1 LHPLHTD
8 GHSVSH
14 EVITCTMEIAI
25 FGLGYVGA
33 VTAACFG
40 QDGHRVIGVDTDTYK
55 VACINEGRSPIVERH
70 LEEFIRRGRET
81 GRLTATTCADEAV
94 VQSEIALICVGTPS
108 RRNGSLNL
116 EYVERVCRQIGAA
129 LAQRQEPYTVVMR
142 STVLPGTCEGLVV
155 PTLEASSGKRHGEG
169 FHVCMNPEF
178 LREGSAIHDFYHPP
192 LTVIGAQSFEAADRL
207 AQLYT
212 DIPAECVKTD
222 LRTAEMLKY
231 ANNAFHALKI
241 TFANEIGAWCK
252 QEGVDSHVVM
262 RLLTMDTKLNISA
275 AYLTPGFAFGGS
287 CLPKDLRALVYRAH
301 QHDLSLPT
309 LESILVSNRLQ
320 IERTAETIVQ
330 MGKKRVGVVGL
341 AFKAGTDDLRESP
354 IVALCEH
361 LIGKGYS
368 LRIYDPNV
376 SLAAIYGS
384 NKAYIEREIP
394 HIQALMCDSLAELIE
409 QSEVIVLANRDESIA
424 DHLHCFRADQ
434 TVIDLTRSVSPENI
448 RGRYIGLY
456 W

>member
-1 LHPLHTD
+1 MD
-8 GHSVSH
+8 
-14 EVITCTMEIAI
+14 IAI

-33 VTAACFG
+33 VTAACFAAE
-40 QDGHRVIGVDTDTYK
+40 GHRVIGVDTDAYK
-55 VACINEGRSPIVERH
+55 VQCIMEGRSPIVERD
-70 LEEFIRRGRET
+70 LEQLIRKGREA

-94 VQSEIALICVGTPS
+94 AQSEMALICVGTPS
-108 RRNGSLNL
+108 QRNGSLYL
-116 EYVERVCRQIGAA
+116 GFVERVCRQIGEA
-129 LAQRQEPYTVVMR
+129 LAEHEEPYTVVVR
-142 STVLPGTCEGLVV
+142 STVLPGTCEDLVI
-155 PTLEASSGKRHGEG
+155 PALESASGKKHGEG

-178 LREGSAIHDFYHPP
+178 LREGTAIHDFYHPP
-192 LTVIGAQSFEAADRL
+192 LTVIGAKSSEAADKV
-207 AQLYT
+207 AQLYANLS
-212 DIPAECVKTD
+212 AECVKTD
-222 LRTAEMLKY
+222 LRTAEMVKY

-252 QEGVDSHVVM
+252 QEGVDSHMVM
-262 RLLTMDTKLNISA
+262 RLLTMDTKLNISP

-301 QHDLSLPT
+301 QHDLHLPT

-320 IERTAETIVQ
+320 IERTAELIVQ
-330 MGKKRVGVVGL
+330 MGRKRVGVVGL

-354 IVALCEH
+354 VVALCEY

-384 NKAYIEREIP
+384 NKAYIEKEIP
-394 HIQALMCDSLAELIE
+394 HIHALMCDNLQQLIE
-409 QSEVIVLANRDESIA
+409 HSEVVVLANRNEQIEQYA
-424 DHLHCFRADQ
+424 HCFREDQ
-434 TVIDLTRSVSPENI
+434 AVIDLARTLAPNAI

>member
-1 LHPLHTD
+1 
-8 GHSVSH
+8 
-14 EVITCTMEIAI
+14 MQIAI

-33 VTAACFG
+33 VTAACFAAE
-40 QDGHRVIGVDTDTYK
+40 GHCVIGVDTDAYK
-55 VACINEGRSPIVERH
+55 VQCIMRGQSPIVEH
-70 LEEFIRRGRET
+70 ALEDYICRAREA
-81 GRLTATTCADEAV
+81 GRLIATTCANEAV
-94 VQSEIALICVGTPS
+94 SQTDIALICVGTPS

-116 EYVERVCRQIGAA
+116 EFVERVCRQIGTA
-129 LAQRQEPYTVVMR
+129 LAGREEPYTVVVR
-142 STVLPGTCEGLVV
+142 STVLPGTCEELVI
-155 PTLEASSGKRHGEG
+155 PTLENASGKRHGEG

-178 LREGSAIHDFYHPP
+178 LREGTAIHDFYHPP
-192 LTVIGAQSFEAADRL
+192 LTVIGSQSVEAADRV
-207 AQLYT
+207 AELYAN
-212 DIPAECVKTD
+212 IPAECVKTD
-222 LRTAEMLKY
+222 LRTAEMVKY

-262 RLLTMDTKLNISA
+262 RLLTMDTKLNISP

-301 QHDLSLPT
+301 QHDLTLPT

-320 IERTAETIVQ
+320 IERTAELIVQ
-330 MGKKRVGVVGL
+330 LGKKRVGVVGL

-354 IVALCEH
+354 VVTLCEY
-361 LIGKGYS
+361 LIGKGFA

-394 HIQALMCDSLAELIE
+394 HIHALMCDSLQQLIDE
-409 QSEVIVLANRDESIA
+409 SEVVVLANRDDRVTRCA
-424 DHLHCFRADQ
+424 RCFRADQ
-434 TVIDLTRSVSPENI
+434 IVVDLARCISPEAI
-448 RGRYIGLY
+448 RGRYLGLY

>member
-1 LHPLHTD
+1 MD
-8 GHSVSH
+8 
-14 EVITCTMEIAI
+14 IAI

-33 VTAACFG
+33 VTAACFAAE
-40 QDGHRVIGVDTDTYK
+40 GHRVIGVDTDAYK
-55 VACINEGRSPIVERH
+55 VQCIMEGRSPIVERD
-70 LEEFIRRGRET
+70 LEQLIRKGREA

-94 VQSEIALICVGTPS
+94 AQSEMALICVGTPS
-108 RRNGSLNL
+108 QRNGSLYL
-116 EYVERVCRQIGAA
+116 GFVERVCRQIGEA
-129 LAQRQEPYTVVMR
+129 LAEYEEPYTVVVR
-142 STVLPGTCEGLVV
+142 STVLPGTCEDLVI
-155 PTLEASSGKRHGEG
+155 PALESASGKKHGEG

-178 LREGSAIHDFYHPP
+178 LREGTAIHDFYHPP
-192 LTVIGAQSFEAADRL
+192 LTVIGARSSEAADRV
-207 AQLYT
+207 AQLYANLS
-212 DIPAECVKTD
+212 AECVKTD
-222 LRTAEMLKY
+222 LRTAEMVKY

-262 RLLTMDTKLNISA
+262 RLLTMDTKLNISP

-301 QHDLSLPT
+301 QHDLHLPT

-320 IERTAETIVQ
+320 IERTAELIVQ
-330 MGKKRVGVVGL
+330 MGRKRVGVVGL

-354 IVALCEH
+354 VVALCEY

-384 NKAYIEREIP
+384 NKAYIEKEIP
-394 HIQALMCDSLAELIE
+394 HIHALMCDNLQQLIE
-409 QSEVIVLANRDESIA
+409 HSEVVVLANRNEQIEQYA
-424 DHLHCFRADQ
+424 PCFREDH
-434 TVIDLTRSVSPENI
+434 TVIDLARTLAPEAI

>member
-1 LHPLHTD
+1 MD
-8 GHSVSH
+8 
-14 EVITCTMEIAI
+14 IAI

-33 VTAACFG
+33 VTAACFAAE
-40 QDGHRVIGVDTDTYK
+40 GHRVIGVDTDAYK
-55 VACINEGRSPIVERH
+55 VQCIMEGRSPIVERD
-70 LEEFIRRGRET
+70 LEQLIRKGREA

-94 VQSEIALICVGTPS
+94 AQSEMALICVGTPS
-108 RRNGSLNL
+108 QRNGSLYL
-116 EYVERVCRQIGAA
+116 GFVERVCRQIGAA
-129 LAQRQEPYTVVMR
+129 FAEREEPYTVVVR
-142 STVLPGTCEGLVV
+142 STVLPGTCEELVI
-155 PTLEASSGKRHGEG
+155 PTLESASGKKHGEG

-178 LREGSAIHDFYHPP
+178 LREGTAIHDFYHPP
-192 LTVIGAQSFEAADRL
+192 LTVIGAKSNEAADRV
-207 AQLYT
+207 AQLYANLS
-212 DIPAECVKTD
+212 AECVKTD
-222 LRTAEMLKY
+222 LRTAEMVKY

-262 RLLTMDTKLNISA
+262 RLLTMDTKLNISP

-301 QHDLSLPT
+301 QHDLQLPT

-320 IERTAETIVQ
+320 IERTAEMIVQ
-330 MGKKRVGVVGL
+330 MGRKRVGVVGL

-354 IVALCEH
+354 VVALCEY

-384 NKAYIEREIP
+384 NKAYIEKEIP
-394 HIQALMCDSLAELIE
+394 HIHALMCDNLQQLIE
-409 QSEVIVLANRDESIA
+409 HSEVVVLANRNEQVEQYA
-424 DHLHCFRADQ
+424 HCFREDQ
-434 TVIDLTRSVSPENI
+434 TVIDLARTLAPEAI

>member
-1 LHPLHTD
+1 MD
-8 GHSVSH
+8 
-14 EVITCTMEIAI
+14 IAI
-25 FGLGYVGA
+25 FGLGYVGG
-33 VTAACFG
+33 VTAACLSAE
-40 QDGHRVIGVDTDTYK
+40 GHRVVGVDTDAYK
-55 VACINEGRSPIVERH
+55 VQCIMEGRSPIVERD
-70 LEEFIRRGRET
+70 LEDYIRHAREA
-81 GRLTATTCADEAV
+81 GRLTATTCADDAV
-94 VQSEIALICVGTPS
+94 EQSEIALICVGTPS

-116 EYVERVCRQIGAA
+116 EFVERVCRQIGTA
-129 LAQRQEPYTVVMR
+129 LAERKEPYTVVVR
-142 STVLPGTCEGLVV
+142 STVLPGTCEGLVI
-155 PTLEASSGKRHGEG
+155 PALEASSGKRHGEG

-178 LREGSAIHDFYHPP
+178 LREGTAIHDFYHPP
-192 LTVIGAQSFEAADRL
+192 LTVIGAKSAES
-207 AQLYT
+207 AQRVAELYANL
-212 DIPAECVKTD
+212 PAECVKTD
-222 LRTAEMLKY
+222 LRTAEMVKY

-262 RLLTMDTKLNISA
+262 RLLTMDTKLNISP

-287 CLPKDLRALVYRAH
+287 CLPKDLRALLYRAH
-301 QHDLSLPT
+301 QQDLHLPM

-320 IERTAETIVQ
+320 IERTAELVVQ

-354 IVALCEH
+354 VVALCEY

-368 LRIYDPNV
+368 LCIYDPNV

-394 HIQALMCDSLAELIE
+394 HIHALMCDNLQQLIAE
-409 QSEVIVLANRDESIA
+409 SEVVVLANRDDRVA
-424 DHLHCFRADQ
+424 QHAQHFRDDL
-434 TVIDLTRSVSPENI
+434 TVIDLARVLSPDSI

>member
-1 LHPLHTD
+1 
-8 GHSVSH
+8 
-14 EVITCTMEIAI
+14 MRIAV

-33 VTAACFG
+33 VTASCFAAE
-40 QDGHRVIGVDTDTYK
+40 GHRVIGVDTDAYK
-55 VACINEGRSPIVERH
+55 VQCIMEGRSPIVERD
-70 LEEFIRRGRET
+70 LEQYIRRTREA
-81 GRLTATTCADEAV
+81 GRLVATTCADEAV
-94 VQSEIALICVGTPS
+94 AQSDIALVCVGTPS

-116 EYVERVCRQIGAA
+116 EFVERVCRQIGAA
-129 LAQRQEPYTVVMR
+129 LAGREEPYIVVVR
-142 STVLPGTCEGLVV
+142 STVLPGTCEGLVI
-155 PTLEASSGKRHGEG
+155 PTLEKTSGRRHGEG

-178 LREGSAIHDFYHPP
+178 LREGTAIHDFYHPP
-192 LTVIGAQSFEAADRL
+192 LTVIGSQSKEAADRV
-207 AQLYT
+207 AELYAG
-212 DIPAECVKTD
+212 IPAECVKTD
-222 LRTAEMLKY
+222 LRTAEMVKY

-262 RLLTMDTKLNISA
+262 RLLTMDTKLNISP

-301 QHDLSLPT
+301 QHDLTLPT

-320 IERTAETIVQ
+320 IERTVDLIVQ
-330 MGKKRVGVVGL
+330 LGKKRVGVVGL

-354 IVALCEH
+354 MVTLCEH

-394 HIQALMCDSLAELIE
+394 HIHALMCDSLEQLIDE
-409 QSEVIVLANRDESIA
+409 SEVVVLANRDDRVTQLA
-424 DHLHCFRADQ
+424 DRYRDDQ
-434 TVIDLTRSVSPENI
+434 IVIDLARCISPEAI

>member
-1 LHPLHTD
+1 MD
-8 GHSVSH
+8 
-14 EVITCTMEIAI
+14 IAI

-33 VTAACFG
+33 VTAACFAEE
-40 QDGHRVIGVDTDTYK
+40 GHRVIGVDTDSYK
-55 VACINEGRSPIVERH
+55 VACITEGRSPIVERN
-70 LEEFIRRGRET
+70 LEDYIRRGRES
-81 GRLTATTCADEAV
+81 GRLIATTSADEAV
-94 VQSEIALICVGTPS
+94 AQSEMALICVGTPS

-116 EYVERVCRQIGAA
+116 EYVERVCRQIGTA
-129 LAQRQEPYTVVMR
+129 LAQRDEPYIVVVR
-142 STVLPGTCEGLVV
+142 STVLPGTCEELVI
-155 PTLEASSGKRHGEG
+155 PALEATSGKRHGEG

-192 LTVIGAQSFEAADRL
+192 LTVIGAQSSEAADL
-207 AQLYT
+207 VAQLYAN
-212 DIPAECVKTD
+212 IPAECVKTS
-222 LRTAEMLKY
+222 LRTAEMVKY

-262 RLLTMDTKLNISA
+262 RLLTMDTKLNISP

-301 QHDLSLPT
+301 QHDLTLPT

-320 IERTAETIVQ
+320 IERTAEMIVQ

-354 IVALCEH
+354 VVTLCEY

-394 HIQALMCDSLAELIE
+394 HIHALMCENLSQLIDE
-409 QSEVIVLANRDESIA
+409 SEVVVLANRDESLA
-424 DHLHCFRADQ
+424 SHLHRFRDDQ
-434 TVIDLTRSVSPENI
+434 TVIDLARCVSPQNI

>member
-1 LHPLHTD
+1 
-8 GHSVSH
+8 
-14 EVITCTMEIAI
+14 MRIAI

-33 VTAACFG
+33 VTAACFAAE
-40 QDGHRVIGVDTDTYK
+40 GHRVIGVDTDSYK
-55 VACINEGRSPIVERH
+55 VQCITEGRSPIVERD
-70 LEEFIRRGRET
+70 LEDYIRRAREA
-81 GRLTATTCADEAV
+81 GRLVATTCAEEAV
-94 VQSEIALICVGTPS
+94 AQSDMALICVGTPS

-116 EYVERVCRQIGAA
+116 EFVERVCRQIGSA
-129 LAQRQEPYTVVMR
+129 LTSRSDPYVVVVR
-142 STVLPGTCEGLVV
+142 STVLPGTCEGLVI
-155 PTLEASSGKRHGEG
+155 PTLQNASGKRHGEG
-169 FHVCMNPEF
+169 FHLCMNPEF
-178 LREGSAIHDFYHPP
+178 LREGTAIHDFYHPP
-192 LTVIGAQSFEAADRL
+192 LTIIGAQSAEAADQV
-207 AQLYT
+207 AQLYAT
-212 DIPAECVKTD
+212 IPAECVKTD
-222 LRTAEMLKY
+222 LRTAEVVKY

-262 RLLTMDTKLNISA
+262 RLLTMDTKLNISS

-301 QHDLSLPT
+301 QHDLTLPT

-320 IERTAETIVQ
+320 IERTVDLITQ
-330 MGKKRVGVVGL
+330 LGKKHVGVVGL

-354 IVALCEH
+354 VVTLCEH

-384 NKAYIEREIP
+384 NRAYIEREIP
-394 HIQALMCDSLAELIE
+394 HIHALMCDSLQQLIDK
-409 QSEVIVLANRDESIA
+409 SEVVVLANRDDRLTQHA
-424 DHLHCFRADQ
+424 QHFREDQ
-434 TVIDLTRSVSPENI
+434 TVIDLARCISGETI

>member
-1 LHPLHTD
+1 MD
-8 GHSVSH
+8 
-14 EVITCTMEIAI
+14 IAI

-33 VTAACFG
+33 VTAACFAAE
-40 QDGHRVIGVDTDTYK
+40 GHRVIGVDTDAYK
-55 VACINEGRSPIVERH
+55 VQCIMEGRSPIVERD
-70 LEEFIRRGRET
+70 LEDYIRRAREA
-81 GRLTATTCADEAV
+81 GRLFATTCADEAV
-94 VQSEIALICVGTPS
+94 EQSEMALICVGTPS

-116 EYVERVCRQIGAA
+116 EFVERVCRQIGTA
-129 LAQRQEPYTVVMR
+129 LAERKEPYTVVVR
-142 STVLPGTCEGLVV
+142 STVLPGTCEGLVI
-155 PTLEASSGKRHGEG
+155 PTLESASGQRHGEG

-178 LREGSAIHDFYHPP
+178 LREGTAIHDFYHPP
-192 LTVIGAQSFEAADRL
+192 LTVIGAKSAESADQV
-207 AQLYT
+207 ATLYANL
-212 DIPAECVKTD
+212 PAECVKTD
-222 LRTAEMLKY
+222 LRTAEMVKY

-262 RLLTMDTKLNISA
+262 RLLTTDTKLNISP

-287 CLPKDLRALVYRAH
+287 CLPKDLRALIYRAR
-301 QHDLSLPT
+301 QHDLHLPT
-309 LESILVSNRLQ
+309 LESLLVSNRLQ
-320 IERTAETIVQ
+320 IERTAELIVQ
-330 MGKKRVGVVGL
+330 LGKKHVGVVGL

-354 IVALCEH
+354 VVALCEY

-394 HIQALMCDSLAELIE
+394 HIHALMCDSLQQLIHE
-409 QSEVIVLANRDESIA
+409 SEVVVLANRDERVA
-424 DHLHCFRADQ
+424 QHTHHFRNDQ
-434 TVIDLTRSVSPENI
+434 TVIDLARVLSPDAI